1 LQVTLYGIGK
11 EPEQF
16 HVEHDGKVA
25 DGWWHVVDIKVEA
38 GGKISLVDAD
48 SVTPMEE
55 GGSDE

>member
-16 HVEHDGKVA
+16 HVGRDGKVA

-38 GGKISLVDAD
+38 GGKISLVDA
-48 SVTPMEE
+48 
-55 GGSDE
+55 